1 MVGSPERNS
10 AARIIIHTLE
20 IYTDPMCRFRAGG
33 EAIPWNRARGVA
45 RGCAI
50 RYIVGMPQL
59 RTILIVDDE
68 PHIREVVGFALKKAG
83 YQTLEAADGEQ
94 AMALVGK
101 GALDLVVLDIMLPD
115 MEGTEVC
122 RQIRASSR
130 VPILFLSSK
139 SEEIDR
145 VLGLE
150 MGGDD
155 YVTKPFSPRELVA
168 RVRAILRRAEAAAA
182 GAAGEPLR
190 HNLLQLDL
198 DRCRAIWDGR
208 DVSLTATEFGILRA
222 LLGRPGK
229 VYSRSELMERAYE
242 GASVVSERTLDSHV
256 RRVRE
261 KFRAVGGD
269 PVETVHG
276 FGYKLGS
283 CR

>member
-1 MVGSPERNS
+1 
-10 AARIIIHTLE
+10 
-20 IYTDPMCRFRAGG
+20 
-33 EAIPWNRARGVA
+33 
-45 RGCAI
+45 
-50 RYIVGMPQL
+50 MPNQ

-68 PHIREVVGFALKKAG
+68 PHIREVVGFALQKAG
-83 YQTLEAADGEQ
+83 YRTLEAADGEQ
-94 AMALVGK
+94 AMALVDQ
-101 GALDLVVLDIMLPD
+101 APPDLVVLDIMLPD

-122 RQIRASSR
+122 RRIRSSSQ

-139 SEEIDR
+139 NEEIDR

-150 MGGDD
+150 LGGDD

-168 RVRAILRRAEAAAA
+168 RIKAILRRADAA
-182 GAAGEPLR
+182 GAAADPEPLR

-198 DRCRAIWDGR
+198 DRCQAVWDGR
-208 DVSLTATEFGILRA
+208 EVILTATEFGILRA

-229 VYSRSELMERAYE
+229 VYSRSELMERAYD

-269 PVETVHG
+269 PIDTVHG
-276 FGYKLGS
+276 FGYKLGA
-283 CR
+283 CT